1 MQPKILSI
9 RKAEYINAP
18 YFGKNESGCTPLGDR
33 VLVRPDIA
41 AAKVGELHIPDDI
54 RDRAQLSGSTG
65 VVIELGEDAFRW
77 NFDRSRPWTGYR
89 PVAGDRIYFDRY
101 AGKEI
106 LGKDGQTYRLMD
118 DKCIG
123 GVEKAEETQC

>member
-9 RKAEYINAP
+9 KKAEYLPAL
-18 YFGKNESGCTPLGDR
+18 YHGKNESGCTPLGDR
-33 VLVRPDIA
+33 VLVMPDRA
-41 AAKVGELHIPDDI
+41 ASTVGGLHIPDDI

-65 VVIELGEDAFRW
+65 VIVELGDDAFKW
-77 NFDRSRPWTGYR
+77 NFDRSRPWEGYR
-89 PVAGDRIYFDRY
+89 PQAGDRIYFDRY

-106 LGKDGQTYRLMD
+106 LGDDGMTYRLMD

-123 GVEKAEETQC
+123 GVQRVAA